1 MVVRMND
8 PSINDYDIFCDDCG
22 SEEICDHEYGMT
34 KSLESIDYCVD
45 CCAKCDK
52 EGYESDID
60 DQREMQR
67 ERNFDRIQQSIET
80 DSGNTT

>member
-1 MVVRMND
+1 MVVRMNN
-8 PSINDYDIFCDDCG
+8 PSINDYDIFCDTCG

-52 EGYESDID
+52 EGYDNG
-60 DQREMQR
+60 R
-67 ERNFDRIQQSIET
+67 
-80 DSGNTT
+80 

>member
-8 PSINDYDIFCDDCG
+8 PKINDYDIFCDNCG
-22 SEEICDHEYGMT
+22 SEEICDHEFGIVDLQ
-34 KSLESIDYCVD
+34 SVDYCEE
-45 CCAKCDK
+45 CCPKCEAEND
-52 EGYESDID
+52 EGDID
-60 DQREMQR
+60 AEREMQR

>member
-67 ERNFDRIQQSIET
+67 ERNFVRIQQSIET